1 MRDIALFYVRVSR
14 SYLLSPGG
22 LEYENFLIDKLTIN
36 LHIKNDKLFIRI
48 YVQSNQ

>member
-1 MRDIALFYVRVSR
+1 MRDTALFYVRAFR
-14 SYLLSPGG
+14 PFLISPDG